1 MLDELT
7 ARKLLLDLVTAR
19 PRTRFSISALCRAGE
34 IVGLSAPSIR
44 MAAKRLNEQ
53 GVLERDGRG
62 VYTPHPERLRAYPHI
77 EHWATRH
84 ASRVPWTGRWAAVEN
99 SATARTARTTLRHHD
114 RALQLLGFHT
124 WRGALHVRPDN
135 LSGGVDELRRTL
147 TGTGMAPGAVVFAI
161 DRLDPATDRELRGL
175 WNTGDLIARLT
186 RTADELTRSR
196 ERLGTLSPEEFA
208 HESLLLG
215 SRAISTI
222 LHDPLLPEEL
232 CDPGPHRHL
241 VALTTAYQDTA
252 QAVWGR
258 LLGLDDDT
266 GDTDPPE

>member
-1 MLDELT
+1 MLELT
-7 ARKLLLDLVTAR
+7 ARKFLLDLVTAR
-19 PRTRFSISALCRAGE
+19 PRTRFSISTLCLGGE

-62 VYTPHPERLRAYPHI
+62 VYIARPDRLRAYPHI
-77 EHWATRH
+77 EQWATRH
-84 ASRVPWTGRWAAVEN
+84 TSRVPWTGRWAAVEN
-99 SATARTARTTLRHHD
+99 SATARTDRAALRHHD
-114 RALQLLGFHT
+114 RALQLLGLHA

-135 LSGGVDELRRTL
+135 LRGGVDGLRGTL
-147 TGTGMAPGAVVFAI
+147 TGTGMAPEAVVFAI

-175 WNTGDLIARLT
+175 WDTGGLIARLT

-196 ERLGTLSPEEFA
+196 DHLGTLTPEEFA

-215 SRAISTI
+215 SRAIATI

-232 CDPGPHRHL
+232 CDPEPHRRL
-241 VALTTAYQDTA
+241 VAVTTAYQNTA
-252 QAVWGR
+252 QATWGR
-258 LLGLDDDT
+258 LLGLDADNPD
-266 GDTDPPE
+266 

>member
-1 MLDELT
+1 MLELT
-7 ARKLLLDLVTAR
+7 ARRFLLDLVTAR
-19 PRTRFSISALCRAGE
+19 PRIRFSIATLCLAGE

-62 VYTPHPERLRAYPHI
+62 VYIARPDRLRAYPHI
-77 EHWATRH
+77 EQWATRH
-84 ASRVPWTGRWAAVEN
+84 TTRVPWTGRWAAVEN
-99 SATARTARTTLRHHD
+99 SATARTDRAALRQHD
-114 RALQLLGFHT
+114 RALQLLGFHA

-135 LSGGVDELRRTL
+135 LRGGVDGLRRTL

-161 DRLDPATDRELRGL
+161 DRLDPATDRELREL
-175 WNTGDLIARLT
+175 WDTGDLIARLT

-196 ERLGTLSPEEFA
+196 ERLGALSPEEFA

-215 SRAISTI
+215 SRAIATI

-232 CDPGPHRHL
+232 CDSGPHRRL
-241 VALTTAYQDTA
+241 VAVTTSYQDTA

-258 LLGLDDDT
+258 LLGLDDEPD
-266 GDTDPPE
+266 

>member
-1 MLDELT
+1 MPELT

-19 PRTRFSISALCRAGE
+19 PNTRASIAALCRAGE

-44 MAAKRLNEQ
+44 MAAKRLNEE

-62 VYTPHPERLRAYPHI
+62 VYIARPDRLRAYAHI

-84 ASRVPWTGRWAAVEN
+84 TARVPWTGRWAAVEN
-99 SATARTARTTLRHHD
+99 SATARTDRATLRHHD
-114 RALQLLGFHT
+114 RALQLMGFHA
-124 WRGALHVRPDN
+124 WRALHVRPDN
-135 LSGGVDELRRTL
+135 LRGGVDDLRRVL
-147 TGTGMAPGAVVFAI
+147 TETGMAPDAVVFAM
-161 DRLDPATDRELRGL
+161 DRLDPATDGELRRL
-175 WNTGDLIARLT
+175 WDTGDLGARHT

-208 HESLLLG
+208 HESILLG
-215 SRAISTI
+215 SRAIAAI

-241 VALTTAYQDTA
+241 VAVMKEYQDTA

-258 LLGLDDDT
+258 LLGFDDHGT
-266 GDTDPPE
+266 PE